1 MKKIA
6 FIKDGI
12 VGVVLNTD
20 ESLSDSFLNSEIRL
34 DVTDNIDVSQGW
46 SYSDG
51 VFLAPVVEPIVQTNA
66 AD

>member
-12 VGVVLNTD
+12 VGLVLNTD
-20 ESLSDSFLNSEIRL
+20 ESLSDSFLNSDARL
-34 DVTDNIDVSQGW
+34 DVTDNADVSEGW

-51 VFLAPVVEPIVQTNA
+51 VFTAPAN
-66 AD
+66 